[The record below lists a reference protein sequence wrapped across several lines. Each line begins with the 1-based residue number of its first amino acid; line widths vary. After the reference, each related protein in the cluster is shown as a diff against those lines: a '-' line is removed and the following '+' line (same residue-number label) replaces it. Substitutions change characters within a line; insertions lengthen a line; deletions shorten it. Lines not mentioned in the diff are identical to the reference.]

1 MADVERMKVKD
12 LVDLLNKYSD
22 TAMIELSINVDWCD
36 NYGGGSASLRV
47 IDGKKTDELMEVE
60 G

>member
-1 MADVERMKVKD
+1 MDFEQMSVKD
-12 LVDLLNKYSD
+12 LINTLSTYSD
-22 TAMIELSINVDWCD
+22 NAIVMLSIIVDWCD

-47 IDGKKTDELMEVE
+47 IDGKIENELMSVE

>member
-22 TAMIELSINVDWCD
+22 AAIVELSIAVAWCD
-36 NYGGGSASLRV
+36 NYGGGNATLSV
-47 IDGKKTDELMEVE
+47 IDGKRIDTILEVE
-60 G
+60 E